1 MAKDMAEL
9 QKEAV
14 ERLSK
19 QLYQE
24 LARAFRTAADRVIEA
39 QRKDWQRKLEPWELG
54 KVEGSLK
61 AADRAQEALLKELEA
76 LVDRFIPQAFREER
90 QEAFSRGQS
99 PQVAI
104 EEGMASLQK
113 PRLTP
118 AERRMAQALA
128 QFTYETYRTVAA
140 EWHGRVRTTIALGVL
155 RGDDMRTVSRRIREQ
170 TGTRLSDAERVART
184 ETARVSQAARL
195 GEYQKRH
202 VEKLDWILA
211 DRPCEVCEDIA
222 KGAPYERDKVPA
234 LPVHPHCMC
243 AVAPVIEE
251 LPEPPPPE
259 KDWEPRV
266 INSGYSELERARIN
280 RLLEKLPPED
290 RERMMRHLASDD
302 HCPVILRP
310 EQMKRRFG
318 FDAEA
323 KYGRGYKPYED
334 WAGLYEHSTNRT
346 WVLPEYRDHALVHEI
361 AHQYYYEGV
370 APGTLRTSLVLN
382 RNYELYQKAK
392 TAGRA
397 VTDYALTNEREYFA
411 EGVKFFIQDPRRL
424 HEKDIAMYRFLNEQV
439 FPGTYKRLPRPGA
452 KLQEVSIG

>member
-1 MAKDMAEL
+1 M
-9 QKEAV
+9 
-14 ERLSK
+14 
-19 QLYQE
+19 
-24 LARAFRTAADRVIEA
+24 
-39 QRKDWQRKLEPWELG
+39 EPWELG

-61 AADRAQEALLKELEA
+61 AADKAREALLKELQA
-76 LVDRFIPQAFREER
+76 LVDRFIPRAFREER
-90 QEAFSRGQS
+90 REAFSRGRS
-99 PQVAI
+99 PQVVL
-104 EEGMASLQK
+104 EEGMSSLQER
-113 PRLTP
+113 PLTA
-118 AERRMAQALA
+118 AEERMVRALTR
-128 QFTYETYRTVAA
+128 FTYETYRTVAA

-170 TGTRLSDAERVART
+170 TGVRLSDAERIART
-184 ETARVSQAARL
+184 ETARVSQAARM
-195 GEYQKRH
+195 GEYQKRR

-211 DRPCEVCEDIA
+211 DRPCTVCEDIA
-222 KGAPYERDKVPA
+222 RGSPYERDKVPA

-266 INSGYSELERARIN
+266 INAGYSELERARIN
-280 RLLEKLPPED
+280 RLLDKLPQED
-290 RERMMRHLASDD
+290 KERMMGYLASEE

-310 EQMKRRFG
+310 EDMRRRLG

-323 KYGRGYKPYED
+323 KYGRDYRPYVD
-334 WAGLYEHSTNRT
+334 WAGLYEPSTNRV

-361 AHQYYYEGV
+361 GHQYYWHGV
-370 APGTLRTSLVLN
+370 SAGRRSSLVLN

-392 TAGRA
+392 AAGRA

-424 HEKDIAMYRFLNEQV
+424 HQRDIAMYRFLNEQV

-452 KLQEVSIG
+452 KLQEVQVG